1 MRRGFAAALLLLL
14 AAPAAAPGDAPK
26 GRRPRLDLR
35 VSPRVAFVPVSVSVT
50 AELQGGDE
58 LEDFYC
64 PGLEWDWGDGARSE
78 SESDCVPFESKES
91 FDRVFLA
98 RHSYRTPGR
107 YSVKLTLRR
116 SERAIAVATTNIMVH
131 ASVGGAY

>member
-1 MRRGFAAALLLLL
+1 MQRMMTTALLLLL
-14 AAPAAAPGDAPK
+14 AVPAAPGDASK

-35 VSPRVAFVPVSVSVT
+35 VSPRIAFVPVSVSVT

-64 PGLEWDWGDGARSE
+64 PGLEWDWGDGGRSE
-78 SESDCVPFESKES
+78 TESDCAPFDAKEG
-91 FDRVFLA
+91 FDRRFFA
-98 RHSYRTPGR
+98 RHSYRAPGQ

-116 SERAIAVATTNIMVH
+116 SDRAIAVASANIMVH
-131 ASVGGAY
+131 ASVGGSY